1 MNANTE
7 IYHQHRQKGWKSYL
21 EIFIENLTAR
31 EIPKEQQLLID
42 KCFTDIESNNMDSVS
57 FESIIHQLVVDL
69 NEQMIVWRMIKNLRI
84 NQLFTRGP
92 LHVYLI
98 SLPDIKSCLPEI
110 SRLIGVFLE
119 ASYSLKIDQSK
130 KHIVIEPQELVE
142 ECEASFLKA
151 DTALCL
157 TLYILKELAGSEFDF
172 ETIYIPKSRKLFDSN
187 GTKVLTNADI
197 VFHDGPMKACFP
209 VDQINLTNKGF
220 DAKYN
225 LELKHQVD
233 DLLSMLNQVLSLT
246 EKVKKFMLSVEK
258 PAMQTHDATAK
269 AFGISETT
277 FRRKLKNEGQSFKE
291 IQNEILE
298 SISIKL
304 LSTTTMKIA
313 DIAQYIGYS
322 ERFSFERAF
331 RKRLGISPSMYRK
344 SH

>member
-1 MNANTE
+1 MHKNTE
-7 IYHQHRQKGWKSYL
+7 IYQQHQQKGWKSYL
-21 EIFIENLTAR
+21 EIFIENLTVR

-42 KCFTDIESNNMDSVS
+42 KCFADIAANNMDSVS
-57 FESIIHQLVVDL
+57 FELIIHKLVVDL

-98 SLPDIKSCLPEI
+98 SLPDVKSCLSEI
-110 SRLIGVFLE
+110 SRLIGIFLE
-119 ASYSLKIDQSK
+119 ASYSLRIDQSK
-130 KHIVIEPQELVE
+130 EHIVIEPQELVE

-151 DTALCL
+151 DTAMCL

-172 ETIYIPKSRKLFDSN
+172 EIIYIPKSRELFDSN

-197 VFHDGPMKACFP
+197 VFHDGPMRACFP
-209 VDQINLTNKGF
+209 VEHINITNKGF

-277 FRRKLKNEGQSFKE
+277 FRRKLKNEGQSFKQ